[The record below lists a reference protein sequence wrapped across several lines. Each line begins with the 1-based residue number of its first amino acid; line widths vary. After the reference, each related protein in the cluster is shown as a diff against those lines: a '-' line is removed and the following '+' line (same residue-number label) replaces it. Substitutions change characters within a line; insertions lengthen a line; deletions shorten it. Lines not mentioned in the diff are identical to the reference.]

1 MNSLSVSL
9 CVPAC
14 VQVPDIQRLM
24 DQSKL
29 RRARMFRH
37 KAELM
42 YRSSVNNSDRTT
54 ILLHNNPLPDITE
67 LGGQADSIS
76 RYLPSWVDDQSVSA
90 GPGPSFL
97 LLMTVY
103 SFVALSP
110 PPLLVSLYTV
120 CVCVCVRTHERVCV
134 CERVIVCVSSV

>member
-1 MNSLSVSL
+1 M
-9 CVPAC
+9 PAC

-67 LGGQADSIS
+67 LSGQADSIS

-90 GPGPSFL
+90 GPGPCFL
-97 LLMTVY
+97 LLLT
-103 SFVALSP
+103 
-110 PPLLVSLYTV
+110 
-120 CVCVCVRTHERVCV
+120 E
-134 CERVIVCVSSV
+134 

>member
-1 MNSLSVSL
+1 M
-9 CVPAC
+9 PAC

-67 LGGQADSIS
+67 LSGQADSVS

-90 GPGPSFL
+90 RPGPSFL
-97 LLMTVY
+97 LLLTVY
-103 SFVALSP
+103 HFIALP
-110 PPLLVSLYTV
+110 PPPPRSVSACTLCV
-120 CVCVCVRTHERVCV
+120 CVCVCTRAHELVCV
-134 CERVIVCVSSV
+134 